1 MENVK
6 FNYQEVDVYC
16 EELYKIL
23 GELREIDENFAM
35 SVSKIKNG
43 SIWKGKAANTFV
55 KRAEKTSKAAIIMEE
70 ALENAIKYIKYCSE
84 NYISSEETINDSVR
98 DKLIKG

>member
-1 MENVK
+1 M
-6 FNYQEVDVYC
+6 
-16 EELYKIL
+16 
-23 GELREIDENFAM
+23 
-35 SVSKIKNG
+35 
-43 SIWKGKAANTFV
+43 AANAFV

>member
-1 MENVK
+1 MGNVE
-6 FNYQEVDVYC
+6 FNYQEVEAYC

-23 GELREIDENFAM
+23 EELRRIDEDFAI
-35 SVSKIKNG
+35 SVGKIKNG

-55 KRAEKTSKAAIIMEE
+55 KRAEKTSKAAIVMEE

-84 NYISSEETINDSVR
+84 NYISSEKIINDSVR